1 MKRRILSILCVLA
14 LCLGLLP
21 PVTASAAAPSTL
33 TVGGTTITSSGY
45 WTTNA
50 DGTLTADGAS
60 ADNYN
65 VYYDAT
71 GTLTLKDATINGT
84 NTIGHV
90 GAGIFASGDLTI
102 VLEGSSTVKGVQD
115 PNGETQSIRVEGNL
129 TIQGGG
135 SLTAQ
140 GAETSSGSSYG
151 IFVIGSFTQ
160 QGGSVT
166 AIGGNING
174 NHTSTGLYVY
184 GSTVTVQGGTL
195 TATGGTTGS
204 GSYGISAN
212 GSVTVSSAAVTATGG
227 TGNYSYGLHIQSSS
241 PSVTISGSSSL
252 TARSGTATNRAG
264 GIYFQNPFGS
274 TGSVTVGENS
284 TLLTNSVIRQ
294 DINVDQYPLAPTGN
308 GSWLIYG
315 QSNQPSAVGGTY
327 TLEENLTIEN
337 GNTFTIPA
345 GSTLTVPQGK
355 TLTVNGTLTNQG
367 TLSIAAESCLTGS
380 GSLEGDGSFTAV
392 AVTGI
397 EVPDDVTCA
406 DYEKKVVLAGPTVLG
421 HAFTADGWTLTF
433 TKGEVTLDGCTYT
446 VTASKEGSE
455 SIEKTFTA
463 QHSFGEDGKCPCGAS
478 RPTQDAE
485 GCYQVADAFQLFW
498 FAGLVNGTLTDGTEQ
513 NTSASAVL
521 TADIDL
527 SGETWTPIGSES
539 TPYTGTFDGQGYT
552 ISGMTIENAESYS
565 GLFGNVTGTV
575 KNFTVTGSITITGDE
590 TVAKV
595 GGAVGSLGTASAG
608 GTVSGVISGVDITV
622 SAGND
627 HIGGVVGSMP
637 ENSSPT
643 VENCIYTGKI
653 TVTVAAGSVAGIV
666 GYIRTGTIQNCANQ
680 GSISVDVGGT
690 GSVGGILGYCNNGG
704 IYIRNCYNTGAISA
718 DGTDNVG
725 AIVGQNK
732 GTQATVSNCYYLT
745 GSANQGQG
753 QLTTDAAGT
762 VVKTADDFAS
772 GEVAWLLNGGTA
784 TPAEGETLAWYQNL
798 DNGQTKDDYPVLDS
812 THGTV
817 YCIDED
823 TYSNN
828 PDATTE
834 PTDISSATVTLSQ
847 NSFTYT
853 GTEQKPTV
861 TVVLGDKT
869 LTADTHYTVTYSG
882 DGINVGSYSVTVAGD
897 GTYYTG
903 TADEKPSY
911 TISPATPTLAWDG
924 ESQALGYTGSPAAIT
939 APTVTLVNNET
950 YSGDITYQYKAQD
963 GATFTD
969 GLPTDVGT
977 YTVKASIAA
986 QDNYTAASGELTL
999 TIEKAAATGT
1009 ASAVAGLTYNGQ
1021 AQNLVTAG
1029 AVTGGTMQYSTDGS
1043 NYSTTIPTGIN
1054 VGGYSVWYYV
1064 KGDANHTDSE
1074 PVKITVTIAKAD
1086 QYAPAEFTL
1095 TFAWNSDNE
1104 TLTAT
1109 IPAVEGAEYSFNGT
1123 TWSNSNTKTDCQ
1135 PSTQYTGYIRMK
1147 ETETHNASPATS
1159 STATSPE
1166 LKPETYTITAE
1177 AGAGGSIDPSGDV
1190 TVEKGASQT
1199 FTITPDEGY
1208 EIAEVVVDNS
1218 SVLDQLTGNR
1228 YTFTGVQENHTISVT
1243 FRATGGEPDPE
1254 PETYT
1259 ITATAGEGGG
1269 ITPTGSVT
1277 VDEGADQTFT
1287 ITPSEGYE
1295 IADVVVDG
1303 VSVTVTD
1310 NSYTFTGVQADHTIS
1325 VTFQKTGGEPEPEP
1339 ETYTITAEAGEG
1351 GSITPSGSVTV
1362 NEGEDQTFT
1371 ITPSEGYEIADVQVD
1386 GVSVTVTDN
1395 SYTFTGVQAN
1405 HTISVTFQKTGGEP
1419 EPEPDTYT
1427 VTLYGGGAGAY
1438 GAGSYAAGTEVT
1450 IYAGSR
1456 NGYTFRGWVTDDVTL
1471 AAPYSSYTTFTMPDH
1486 SVVVEA
1492 RWYAES
1498 SSSGGSSGSSS
1509 TTTEITK
1516 NPDGSTTTTVTN
1528 KNTATVTETTK
1539 FPDGSKEVVETKKD
1553 GTVTTTTTDT
1563 TGNKTEVV
1571 ENTDGT
1577 KETTITNKDGSSS
1590 ATTVDETGKTQA
1602 EVKLPAAVVED
1613 AQGEAVTLPMPEVP
1627 VTTDRE
1633 TAPTV
1638 TVDLPSGTSAKVEI
1652 PVAEVTPGTVA
1663 VIVKAD
1669 GTEEVIKTSLT
1680 TENGVA
1686 VTLSDGDT
1694 VKVVDN
1700 SKTFDDVADN
1710 YWGAEAVDFTS
1721 SRELFAGTSA
1731 TTFAPD
1737 TAMTRAMIVTVLA
1750 RFEGVDTTTGDTWY
1764 EAGQQWA
1771 MQNGVSDGSNM
1782 DASLTREQ
1790 LVTMFYRYAQSKGYD
1805 TTQGGM
1811 AIREYAD
1818 FEQIS
1823 DYAAEAMTWAV
1834 NTGIINGTS
1843 TTTLSPQGPATR
1855 AQVATILMR
1864 FIQIGA

>member
-21 PVTASAAAPSTL
+21 PVTASAAGPSTL
-33 TVGGTTITSSGY
+33 TVGGTDVLSGGY
-45 WTTNA
+45 WKTA
-50 DGTLTADGAS
+50 ESGTLTPDGAS
-60 ADNYN
+60 ESDYN
-65 VYYDAT
+65 VKYDKDSN
-71 GTLTLKDATINGT
+71 TLTLKDATINGT
-84 NTIGHV
+84 DTIYHV

-115 PNGETQSIRVEGNL
+115 PNGESQSIRVEGNL

-184 GSTVTVQGGTL
+184 GSTVTVERGTL
-195 TATGGTTGS
+195 TATGS
-204 GSYGISAN
+204 GAGGNSYGISAN
-212 GSVTVSSAAVTATGG
+212 GSVSVSDATVTATGG
-227 TGNYSYGLHIQSSS
+227 TGNYSYGLYVDSSS
-241 PSVTISGSSSL
+241 PSVTLSGSGSL
-252 TARSGTATNRAG
+252 TARSGSGTDTAV
-264 GIYFQNPFGS
+264 GIYLVNIWGS
-274 TGSVTVGENS
+274 TGSVTVGNGS
-284 TLLTNSVIRQ
+284 TLLTNSVILY
-294 DINVDQYPLAPTGN
+294 DNSFEAKPLAPTGN

-478 RPTQDAE
+478 LPQTDAQ
-485 GCYQVADAFQLFW
+485 GRYQVADAFQLFW

-521 TADIDL
+521 TADIEL

-690 GSVGGILGYCNNGG
+690 GSVGGILGYCNNGR
-704 IYIRNCYNTGAISA
+704 IYICNCYNTGAISA

-753 QLTTDAAGT
+753 QLTTDAADT
-762 VVKTADDFAS
+762 VVKTADEFAS
-772 GEVAWLLNGGTA
+772 GEVTYLLNGSSSDS
-784 TPAEGETLAWYQNL
+784 PVWYQNL
-798 DNGQTKDDYPVLDS
+798 DNGQDKDTYPVLDGS
-812 THGTV
+812 HGIV
-817 YCIDED
+817 YCIEED
-823 TYSNN
+823 PVRYSND
-828 PDATTE
+828 PDATAE
-834 PTDISSATVTLSQ
+834 PKDISDATVTLNQS
-847 NSFTYT
+847 SFTYN
-853 GTEQKPTV
+853 GQSQKPTV

-882 DGINVGSYSVTVAGD
+882 DGINA
-897 GTYYTG
+897 
-903 TADEKPSY
+903 
-911 TISPATPTLAWDG
+911 
-924 ESQALGYTGSPAAIT
+924 
-939 APTVTLVNNET
+939 
-950 YSGDITYQYKAQD
+950 
-963 GATFTD
+963 
-969 GLPTDVGT
+969 GT
-977 YTVKASIAA
+977 YTVTVTGAGSYSGTANQTPTYTINKATVTPSINGNTTKTYDGTAA
-986 QDNYTAASGELTL
+986 VTTTLSITLSGVVDGDTDNVTAAAASYTYDSADAGERTVTASGITLGGTAADNYTLSATTATTSGI
-999 TIEKAAATGT
+999 IEKANQTAPTGVTGSYAVSSTNSNQFVYTVDAIDGAEYRMDNGSWQASNSFDGITPESSHTFSARLKADENHNASPEGNTGEVTFSKLANANKPTLDYTVSGNQGNRTITITPVEGAEYKFGEGAWSSTNTATYTNGET
-1009 ASAVAGLTYNGQ
+1009 VTVSIRYKATATLQASDAASAEVNT
-1021 AQNLVTAG
+1021 
-1029 AVTGGTMQYSTDGS
+1029 
-1043 NYSTTIPTGIN
+1043 
-1054 VGGYSVWYYV
+1054 
-1064 KGDANHTDSE
+1064 
-1074 PVKITVTIAKAD
+1074 AKAD
-1086 QYAPAEFTL
+1086 QKAPDAFTL
-1095 TFAWNSDNE
+1095 TFAWNSDGK

-1109 IPAVEGAEYSFNGT
+1109 IPAVAGAEYSFNGT
-1123 TWSNSNTKTDCQ
+1123 TWTGDNTKTDCQ
-1135 PSTQYTGYIRMK
+1135 PNTQYTGYIRMK
-1147 ETETHNASPATS
+1147 ETDTHNASPVTN

-1166 LKPETYTITAE
+1166 RAPETYTITAE

-1259 ITATAGEGGG
+1259 ITAEAGAGGSIDPSG
-1269 ITPTGSVT
+1269 DVT
-1277 VDEGADQTFT
+1277 VEKGASQTFT
-1287 ITPSEGYE
+1287 ITP
-1295 IADVVVDG
+1295 D
-1303 VSVTVTD
+1303 
-1310 NSYTFTGVQADHTIS
+1310 
-1325 VTFQKTGGEPEPEP
+1325 
-1339 ETYTITAEAGEG
+1339 
-1351 GSITPSGSVTV
+1351 
-1362 NEGEDQTFT
+1362 
-1371 ITPSEGYEIADVQVD
+1371 EGYEIADVQVD

-1516 NPDGSTTTTVTN
+1516 NPAGSTTTTVTN
-1528 KNTATVTETTK
+1528 KTTGTVTETTK
-1539 FPDGSKEVVETKKD
+1539 WPDGSKEVIETKKD

-1563 TGNKTEVV
+1563 TGNKTQVV

-1638 TVDLPSGTSAKVEI
+1638 TVDLPSGTTAKVEI

-1700 SKTFDDVADN
+1700 SKTFDDVSDN
-1710 YWGAEAVDFTS
+1710 YWGAEAVAFAS

-1731 TTFAPD
+1731 TTFSPD

-1750 RFEGVDTTTGDTWY
+1750 RFEGVDTTTGSTWY

-1771 MQNGVSDGSNM
+1771 MENGVSDGTNM

-1790 LVTMFYRYAQSKGYD
+1790 LATMLYRYAQSKGYD

-1823 DYAAEAMTWAV
+1823 DYAVEAMTWAV
-1834 NTGIINGTS
+1834 NTGLISGTS
-1843 TTTLSPQGPATR
+1843 TTTLSPQGEATR

-1864 FIQIGA
+1864 FIEGMA